1 MENIEKRRLELKN
14 ALKQNPKAYEMLQ
27 EYEKKVENQLEEQNP
42 EEYRHLK
49 ELREKGRLK
58 IKEITK

>member
-1 MENIEKRRLELKN
+1 MISYFN
-14 ALKQNPKAYEMLQ
+14 EMLK
-27 EYEKKVENQLEEQNP
+27 EYEKKVENQLKEQNP
-42 EEYRHLK
+42 EEYQHMK